1 MSVEMKSRTRP
12 GAGPAV
18 FGLTLLA
25 VGIVGGIGLG
35 RGMGRDAHESAVGSP
50 VGSYSDP
57 CPGVSGEGDE
67 VYGPSVS
74 ETGLSAAE
82 DCPEG
87 ERVPWVPG
95 TSLLAGPA
103 GPPGPPGPAGP
114 QGPKGPPGPQGPP
127 GEDPVAVPVRAAA
140 GAEAE
145 GLPGPAG
152 PPGPPGADGVSGYE
166 VVSSRV
172 VVDPR
177 SRIQHAVACP
187 EGKVVF
193 SGGVMAE
200 RPARRSPQI
209 LVLQSAPLLEP
220 TPGRG
225 WGVTVENPAELGTT
239 GIAVIVTAICAN
251 AR

>member
-1 MSVEMKSRTRP
+1 MPVEMKSRTRP
-12 GAGPAV
+12 SAGPAV

-35 RGMGRDAHESAVGSP
+35 QGMGHTDHEAAAGRP
-50 VGSYSDP
+50 VGAYSDP
-57 CPGVSGEGDE
+57 CADVSGEGDE

-74 ETGLSAAE
+74 ETDLPDAF
-82 DCPEG
+82 DCSEG
-87 ERVPWVPG
+87 ERAPWVPG

-103 GPPGPPGPAGP
+103 GPPGPPGPSGP
-114 QGPKGPPGPQGPP
+114 EGPAGPQGPP
-127 GEDPVAVPVRAAA
+127 GEVRLADSVRAAA
-140 GAEAE
+140 ASGAGAQ
-145 GLPGPAG
+145 GPAGPAG
-152 PPGPPGADGVSGYE
+152 PPGPPGVDGVSGYE

-177 SRIQHAVACP
+177 ARIQHSVACP
-187 EGKVVF
+187 EDKVVF
-193 SGGVMAE
+193 SGGVVAE
-200 RPARRSPQI
+200 RPSRPAPQI
-209 LVLQSAPLLEP
+209 LVLQSAPLLDP

-225 WGVTVENPAELGTT
+225 WGVTVENPAELGTA